1 MRPLAQA
8 GADCGVFD
16 LECKSTQLVHNAFDE
31 VVVRV
36 TQGAADLVVAA
47 TSWWAQTDSVNP
59 LDPAVLAAQG
69 ELRYL
74 VLVILTI
81 SVVVQAGRLI
91 LSRKAEPLITV
102 TTGLLRFVVVSALG
116 LVVLQA
122 GLRAG
127 DQLSRDILDDAA
139 NNFAVLMVDNL
150 RTQEGMKNNFVLLL
164 VGLVAA
170 VLSLLQWVLML
181 VRQAG
186 LLVLAAMLPLAASG
200 SLTRTTRGWLTRLL
214 PWLIAIAVYK
224 PAAAFVYFIG
234 FTYLSTRSSNQ
245 PGEVSTLLA
254 GLVVL
259 LLALVA
265 MPALMKFFSWS
276 GTQVGGQSIGG
287 SGLVSAAGAIAM
299 SSRSPGQRA
308 SAQEATGPGS
318 AGAGPRGAGPAAGA
332 TGSVAPAAV
341 AVGSAAVKKARDTA
355 TGGTGEEPGAK
366 Q

>member
-1 MRPLAQA
+1 MRALAQA
-8 GADCGVFD
+8 PADCGVFD
-16 LECKSTQLVHNAFDE
+16 LDCKSTQLIQNAFDE

-74 VLVILTI
+74 VLVILTV

-102 TTGLLRFVVVSALG
+102 ATGLLRFVAVSALG
-116 LVVLQA
+116 LIVLQA

-150 RTQEGMKNNFVLLL
+150 RTQQGMENNFVLLL

-170 VLSLLQWVLML
+170 VLSLLQFVLML

-265 MPALMKFFSWS
+265 MPALIKFFSWS
-276 GTQVGGQSIGG
+276 GTQVGGQSMGG

-318 AGAGPRGAGPAAGA
+318 AGAGPRGAGPAAGGVA
-332 TGSVAPAAV
+332 TAAV
-341 AVGSAAVKKARDTA
+341 AVGSAAVKKARDAA
-355 TGGTGEEPGAK
+355 TGGSGEEPGAK
-366 Q
+366 K